1 MNDQER
7 VKEFIVKST
16 GKTVGRSSKMELS
29 MLFAN
34 TYSEYVKTVN
44 QINQGYIIYKELEGK
59 IDKISDAIKNMET
72 VPTNVIT
79 NIIEEKPKETTNE

>member
-1 MNDQER
+1 MNDQDR

-44 QINQGYIIYKELEGK
+44 QVNQGYLIYKEYEGK
-59 IDKISDAIKNMET
+59 IEKIIDAIKGIDSI
-72 VPTNVIT
+72 PTSVIT
-79 NIIEEKPKETTNE
+79 TIIEEKPKEKSD

>member
-44 QINQGYIIYKELEGK
+44 QVNQGYLIYKELEGK
-59 IDKISDAIKNMET
+59 IDNITEAIKDIDSI
-72 VPTNVIT
+72 PTSVIT
-79 NIIEEKPKETTNE
+79 TIIEAKPKEKSD

>member
-44 QINQGYIIYKELEGK
+44 QVNQGYLIYKELEGK
-59 IDKISDAIKNMET
+59 IDNITEAIKDIDSI
-72 VPTNVIT
+72 PTSVIT
-79 NIIEEKPKETTNE
+79 TIIEAKPKVESD

>member
-44 QINQGYIIYKELEGK
+44 QVNQGYLIYKELEGK
-59 IDKISDAIKNMET
+59 IDKITDAIKNMET

-79 NIIEEKPKETTNE
+79 NIIEEKPKEITNE

>member
-16 GKTVGRSSKMELS
+16 GKTIGRSSKMELS

-59 IDKISDAIKNMET
+59 LEKITDAIKNMET

-79 NIIEEKPKETTNE
+79 SIIEEKPKEKSD

>member
-44 QINQGYIIYKELEGK
+44 QVNQGYLIYKELEGK
-59 IDKISDAIKNMET
+59 IDKITEAIKDIDNI
-72 VPTNVIT
+72 PTSVIT
-79 NIIEEKPKETTNE
+79 TIIEEKPKEKSD

>member
-34 TYSEYVKTVN
+34 TYAEYVKTAK
-44 QINQGYIIYKELEGK
+44 QSNQGYLIYKELEGK
-59 IDKISDAIKNMET
+59 IDKITEAIKDIDNI
-72 VPTNVIT
+72 PTSVIT
-79 NIIEEKPKETTNE
+79 TIIEEKPKEKSD

>member
-79 NIIEEKPKETTNE
+79 KIIEEKPKEITNE

>member
-44 QINQGYIIYKELEGK
+44 QVNQGYLIYKELEGK
-59 IDKISDAIKNMET
+59 IDKITEAIKNMET

-79 NIIEEKPKETTNE
+79 NIIEEKPKEITNE

>member
-16 GKTVGRSSKMELS
+16 GKTVGRSSKMELA

-34 TYSEYVKTVN
+34 TYAEYVKTAK
-44 QINQGYIIYKELEGK
+44 QSNQGYLIYKEFEGK
-59 IDKISDAIKNMET
+59 IDKITEAIKDIDNI
-72 VPTNVIT
+72 PTSVIT
-79 NIIEEKPKETTNE
+79 TIIEEKPKEKSD

>member
-44 QINQGYIIYKELEGK
+44 QVNQGYLIYKELEGK
-59 IDKISDAIKNMET
+59 IDKITEAIKDIDSI
-72 VPTNVIT
+72 PTTVIT
-79 NIIEEKPKETTNE
+79 TIIEEKPKEKSD

>member
-1 MNDQER
+1 MNDQDR

-44 QINQGYIIYKELEGK
+44 QVNQGYLIYKELEGK
-59 IDKISDAIKNMET
+59 IDKITEAIKDIDSI
-72 VPTNVIT
+72 PTSVIT
-79 NIIEEKPKETTNE
+79 TIIEEKPKEKSD

>member
-7 VKEFIVKST
+7 VKEFIVKAT
-16 GKTVGRSSKMELS
+16 GKTVGRSSKMELA

-34 TYSEYVKTVN
+34 TYAEYVKTAK
-44 QINQGYIIYKELEGK
+44 QSNQGYLIYKEYEGK

-79 NIIEEKPKETTNE
+79 KIIEEKPKEITNE

>member
-44 QINQGYIIYKELEGK
+44 QVNQGYLIYKEYEGK
-59 IDKISDAIKNMET
+59 IEKIIDAIKDIDSI
-72 VPTNVIT
+72 PTSVIT
-79 NIIEEKPKETTNE
+79 TIIEEKPKEKSD

>member
-44 QINQGYIIYKELEGK
+44 QVNQGYLIYKELEGK
-59 IDKISDAIKNMET
+59 IDKIIDAIKNMEMI
-72 VPTNVIT
+72 PTSVIT
-79 NIIEEKPKETTNE
+79 TIIEAKTKEKSD

>member
-1 MNDQER
+1 MNDQDR

-44 QINQGYIIYKELEGK
+44 QVNQGYLIYKEYEGK
-59 IDKISDAIKNMET
+59 SDKITEAIKDIDSI
-72 VPTNVIT
+72 PTTVIT
-79 NIIEEKPKETTNE
+79 TIIEEKPKEKSD

>member
-44 QINQGYIIYKELEGK
+44 QVNQGYLIYKELEGK
-59 IDKISDAIKNMET
+59 IDKITEAIKDIDNI
-72 VPTNVIT
+72 PTSVIT
-79 NIIEEKPKETTNE
+79 TIIEEKSKEKSD

>member
-7 VKEFIVKST
+7 VKEFIIKST
-16 GKTVGRSSKMELS
+16 GKTIGRSSKMELS

-44 QINQGYIIYKELEGK
+44 QVNQGYLIYKELEGK
-59 IDKISDAIKNMET
+59 IDKITEAIKDIDSI
-72 VPTNVIT
+72 PTTVIT
-79 NIIEEKPKETTNE
+79 TIIEEKPKEKSD

>member
-1 MNDQER
+1 MNDQDR

-44 QINQGYIIYKELEGK
+44 QVNQGYLIYKEYEGK
-59 IDKISDAIKNMET
+59 IDKITEAIKDIDSI
-72 VPTNVIT
+72 PTSVIT
-79 NIIEEKPKETTNE
+79 TIIEEKPKEKSD

>member
-16 GKTVGRSSKMELS
+16 GKTIGRSSKMELS

>member
-44 QINQGYIIYKELEGK
+44 QVNQGYLIYKELEGK
-59 IDKISDAIKNMET
+59 IDNITEAIKDIDSI
-72 VPTNVIT
+72 PTSVIT
-79 NIIEEKPKETTNE
+79 TIIEEKPKEKSD

>member
-1 MNDQER
+1 MNDQDR

-44 QINQGYIIYKELEGK
+44 QVNQGYLIYKEYEGK
-59 IDKISDAIKNMET
+59 IEKIIDAIKDIDSI
-72 VPTNVIT
+72 PTSVIT
-79 NIIEEKPKETTNE
+79 TIIEEKPKEKSD

>member
-34 TYSEYVKTVN
+34 TYAEYVKTAK
-44 QINQGYIIYKELEGK
+44 QSNQGYLIYKEFEGK
-59 IDKISDAIKNMET
+59 IDKITEAIKDIDSI
-72 VPTNVIT
+72 PTTVIT
-79 NIIEEKPKETTNE
+79 TIIEEKPKEKSD

>member
-1 MNDQER
+1 MNDQDR

-16 GKTVGRSSKMELS
+16 GKIIGRSSKMELS

-44 QINQGYIIYKELEGK
+44 QVNQGYLIYKELEGK
-59 IDKISDAIKNMET
+59 IDKISDAIKNMEMI
-72 VPTNVIT
+72 PTSVIT
-79 NIIEEKPKETTNE
+79 TIIEEKPKEKSD

>member
-16 GKTVGRSSKMELS
+16 GKTIGRSSKMELS

-79 NIIEEKPKETTNE
+79 KIIEEKPKEITNE

>member
-7 VKEFIVKST
+7 VKEFIIKST
-16 GKTVGRSSKMELS
+16 GKTIGRSSKMELS

-59 IDKISDAIKNMET
+59 LEKITDAIKNMET

-79 NIIEEKPKETTNE
+79 SIIEEKPKEKSD

>member
-1 MNDQER
+1 MNDQDR

-44 QINQGYIIYKELEGK
+44 QVNQGYLIYKEYEGK
-59 IDKISDAIKNMET
+59 IEKIKEAIKDIDT
-72 VPTNVIT
+72 IPTSVIT
-79 NIIEEKPKETTNE
+79 TIIEEEPKEKSD

>member
-44 QINQGYIIYKELEGK
+44 QVNQGYLIYKELEGK
-59 IDKISDAIKNMET
+59 IDKIIDAIKNMEMI
-72 VPTNVIT
+72 PTSVIT
-79 NIIEEKPKETTNE
+79 TIIEEKPKEKSD

>member
-1 MNDQER
+1 MNDQDR

-44 QINQGYIIYKELEGK
+44 QVNQGYLIYKELEGK
-59 IDKISDAIKNMET
+59 IDKITEAIKDIDSI
-72 VPTNVIT
+72 PTTVIT
-79 NIIEEKPKETTNE
+79 TIIEEKPKEKSD

>member
-1 MNDQER
+1 MNDQDR
-7 VKEFIVKST
+7 VKEFIVKAT

-44 QINQGYIIYKELEGK
+44 QVNQGYLIYKEFEGK
-59 IDKISDAIKNMET
+59 IDKISDAIKNMEMI
-72 VPTNVIT
+72 PTSVIT
-79 NIIEEKPKETTNE
+79 TIIEEKPKEKSD

>member
-16 GKTVGRSSKMELS
+16 GKTIGRSSKMELS

-79 NIIEEKPKETTNE
+79 NIIDEKPKEITNE

>member
-7 VKEFIVKST
+7 VKEFIGKST

-44 QINQGYIIYKELEGK
+44 QVNQGYLIYKELEGK
-59 IDKISDAIKNMET
+59 IDKITEAIKDIDSI
-72 VPTNVIT
+72 PTTVIT
-79 NIIEEKPKETTNE
+79 TIIEEKPKEKSD